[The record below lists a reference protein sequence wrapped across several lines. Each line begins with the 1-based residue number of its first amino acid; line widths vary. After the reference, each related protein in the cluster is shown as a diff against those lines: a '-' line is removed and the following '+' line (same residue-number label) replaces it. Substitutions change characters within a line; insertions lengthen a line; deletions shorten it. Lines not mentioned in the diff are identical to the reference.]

1 MVPGEAAYRER
12 DCMNEYTYEQID
24 AGHREAFEVTVT
36 EEMMEH
42 FLQITGDVNPLHTD
56 GGYARTRQYAD
67 RVVYGMLTSSFY
79 STLAG
84 VYLPGKYSL
93 IHSVESK
100 FLRPVYVGDTLT
112 VSGVVKEK
120 EDACRMLIVKL
131 LITDQRGEKVSK
143 GTMQIKM
150 LDQG

>member
-1 MVPGEAAYRER
+1 
-12 DCMNEYTYEQID
+12 MNEYTYEQID

-36 EEMMEH
+36 EAMMEQ
-42 FLQITGDVNPLHTD
+42 FLQITGDVNPLHQGASYAGTR
-56 GGYARTRQYAD
+56 GYAD
-67 RVVYGMLTSSFY
+67 KVVYGMLTSSFY

-93 IHSVESK
+93 IHSVECK

-112 VSGVVKEK
+112 VSGVVQEK
-120 EDACRMLIVKL
+120 EDAYRMLIVKL
-131 LITDQRGEKVSK
+131 LITDQRGEKVSR

-150 LDQG
+150 LDRE

>member
-1 MVPGEAAYRER
+1 MPGEAAYRER

-24 AGHREAFEVTVT
+24 AGHRETFEVTVT

-42 FLQITGDVNPLHTD
+42 FWQITGDVNPLHTD
-56 GGYARTRQYAD
+56 GGYARTRHYAD

>member
-1 MVPGEAAYRER
+1 
-12 DCMNEYTYEQID
+12 MNRYTYEQIGV
-24 AGHREAFEVTVT
+24 GHRESFDVTVT
-36 EEMMEH
+36 EEMMEC
-42 FLQITGDVNPLHTD
+42 FLRITGDVNPLHMD
-56 GGYARTRQYAD
+56 AGYAVTRNYAD

-112 VSGVVKEK
+112 VSGTVKEK
-120 EDACRMLIVKL
+120 EDAYRMLILNL
-131 LITDQRGEKVSK
+131 LIQNQKGEKVSK

-150 LDQG
+150 LDKGQE

>member
-1 MVPGEAAYRER
+1 MSGNAYGYGAVREGQTECFR
-12 DCMNEYTYEQID
+12 V
-24 AGHREAFEVTVT
+24 EVTA
-36 EEMMEH
+36 EKMEL
-42 FLQITGDVNPLHTD
+42 FEAITGDRNPLHLDD
-56 GGYARTRQYAD
+56 GFARQIGYD
-67 RVVYGMLTSSFY
+67 GRVAYGMLTASFY

-84 VYLPGKYSL
+84 MYLPGRWSL

-120 EDACRMLIVKL
+120 EEACRMLIVKL
-131 LITDQRGEKVSK
+131 LITDQSGEKVSK

-150 LDQG
+150 LDQGEQGSE